1 VATKKDLVEAHAF
14 SRRRLVTAFVSG
26 APGGRE
32 VEPTRPMRAVF
43 GGVAICVLLLAGA
56 AIAGVFAPRTEDNWL
71 EPNNLIVS
79 KEKGTLYLVVSEGDS
94 VILRPFVNATSAQ
107 LLLGDKDPSRAAQ
120 DEIDQ
125 QTIGTEIGILGAP
138 SSIPSPSH
146 LVPSGWTACTSSDD
160 GILTRI
166 ASDPG
171 GTEVKN
177 GATVVQTPDGR
188 QYLIAYAAT
197 DYNDDPQAVSFRL
210 PDVKVDLMLGDL
222 DLGQATDAIKVDSLW
237 LDLFKQYPDDLDASA
252 FHLGTRGP
260 VDYADEIDGASHQV
274 GDVIDYQGQLYL
286 LANEGP
292 AELTPFA
299 WAVYKATVADKPPT
313 TVTQGP
319 ANLIPQEHVWPAQW
333 PEGEL
338 QLIQGDACAM
348 LVPRHQQSATLRLVR
363 DEVADASPEGVTKGS
378 SAIRVQPGYG
388 ALVAPGDFD
397 ATSAPTKYFI
407 DANGRAHRVEDKAT
421 LEHLGYAGAAAPVIP
436 DPWLELFQT
445 GTPLSAEAAGRQPDE
460 TPGAK

>member
-1 VATKKDLVEAHAF
+1 MATKKDLVEAHAF

-32 VEPTRPMRAVF
+32 VEPTRPMRAVI

-94 VILRPFVNATSAQ
+94 VTLRPFVNATSAQ
-107 LLLGDKDPSRAAQ
+107 LLLGEKDPSRAAQ
-120 DEIDQ
+120 DEIDE

-146 LVPSGWTACTSSDD
+146 LVPSGWTACTSSDT

-166 ASDPG
+166 ASEPG
-171 GTEVKN
+171 GTEVDN

-188 QYLIAYAAT
+188 LYLIAYAAT

-222 DLGQATDAIKVDSLW
+222 DLGQATDAIKVDSHVAEPVRALSE
-237 LDLFKQYPDDLDASA
+237 KTSTPAPSTSA
-252 FHLGTRGP
+252 PGDRWTMRI
-260 VDYADEIDGASHQV
+260 EIGGASHQV
-274 GDVIDYQGQLYL
+274 GDVIDYQGRLYL
-286 LANEGP
+286 LASEGP

-313 TVTQGP
+313 KVTQWPGD
-319 ANLIPQEHVWPAQW
+319 LVRQEDVWPALW
-333 PEGEL
+333 PEEEL

-348 LVPRHQQSATLRLVR
+348 LVPRDQQSPTLRLVR

-397 ATSAPTKYFI
+397 A
-407 DANGRAHRVEDKAT
+407 ANARDEVPHRRQRAGPPGRGRGHPGTPRLRRCLGTCHPRSLARAVPD
-421 LEHLGYAGAAAPVIP
+421 GYAPVRGGRRSP
-436 DPWLELFQT
+436 
-445 GTPLSAEAAGRQPDE
+445 AG
-460 TPGAK
+460 